1 MADKKGSS
9 MPSVDM
15 TKEFTKLNEADQ
27 HFIKKLETLN
37 ADRAK
42 GVKHLRY
49 RNKYTGFAL
58 GALVLG
64 IYSYTILSVK
74 QEKFLDDFDNTQIKK
89 SST

>member
-1 MADKKGSS
+1 

-37 ADRAK
+37 VDRAK
-42 GVKHLRY
+42 GVKHLRH
-49 RNKYTGFAL
+49 RNMYTGIAL

-89 SST
+89 PTT